1 MELTPIFILLLS
13 FIFVLV
19 TADMRTAVRIATP
32 TFVETLSIPTNSP
45 HLSEIRGIGGNETAG
60 IAFGVVGL
68 VLILAGAWVCCR
80 WNYSRR
86 R

>member
-1 MELTPIFILLLS
+1 MELTLMFILLLS
-13 FIFVLV
+13 FIFALV
-19 TADMRTAVRIATP
+19 TAGMRTTVRIATP
-32 TFVETLSIPTNSP
+32 TFIETITVLTNSP
-45 HLSEIRGIGGNETAG
+45 HLFEMRGIGGNETAG

-68 VLILAGAWVCCR
+68 VLLLSGAWVCCR

>member
-1 MELTPIFILLLS
+1 MELAPIFILLLS

-32 TFVETLSIPTNSP
+32 TFVETLSIQTNSP
-45 HLSEIRGIGGNETAG
+45 HLFEIRDIGGNETAG

-68 VLILAGAWVCCR
+68 VLILAGVWVFCK
-80 WNYSRR
+80 WNYSR
-86 R
+86 